1 MCDFCGVKV
10 EKTLIFYTHTHT
22 HTHVSIAKQKKSPVA
37 ILTESLDKAIRMVRF
52 ILCHCERSR
61 AIFKRLLRHVVPRND
76 GEVETFTFGF
86 KSRSVRGSFFLP
98 VFSMFG
104 LCHTYPCVGL
114 PLNRMVFFNYVI

>member
-22 HTHVSIAKQKKSPVA
+22 HTHVSIAKQKKSPMA
-37 ILTESLDKAIRMVRF
+37 ILAESAERAIRMIRF

-76 GEVETFTFGF
+76 GEEDSFTFGF
-86 KSRSVRGSFFLP
+86 KSRSVRGVFAFFKLHIKI
-98 VFSMFG
+98 S
-104 LCHTYPCVGL
+104 
-114 PLNRMVFFNYVI
+114 PLHRSALKPNGIF